1 MDMGRGGFRRKGCG
15 PPVPE
20 ENTMTRSHQNQQT
33 RYIFGPVPSR
43 RLGISLGVD
52 IIPYKTCS
60 LDCLYCECGRTTEL
74 TAERRSFFAPQLL
87 LRELAEVLPAIPRL
101 DHITF
106 SGSGEPTLNSDLGA
120 LIAEIRQ
127 MSGTPLAVLTNGTLL
142 FRQDVR
148 SELLGADVVL
158 PSLDAAL
165 AASFARVNQPAP
177 GLDVDRIVAGME
189 AFRREYAG
197 KIWLEVFILKGVNDG
212 ENDIAALGAA
222 LQRIRPDK
230 VQLNTLDR
238 PPACPG
244 VESAGFAQLE
254 RIRSLW
260 PWASV
265 EIIKRAGR
273 REEIPAFNSNLENSL
288 LNTIRRR
295 PLTIDD
301 LTTLT
306 GKDEEELRR
315 YLEVLEG
322 EKKVRPVITGG
333 RIFYRDWE
341 GSDG

>member
-1 MDMGRGGFRRKGCG
+1 
-15 PPVPE
+15 
-20 ENTMTRSHQNQQT
+20 MTVEKKHQS
-33 RYIFGPVPSR
+33 RHVFGPVPSR

-74 TAERRSFFAPQLL
+74 SAERRSFFAPALL
-87 LRELAEVLPAIPRL
+87 LAELAEVLPAIPRL

-106 SGSGEPTLNSDLGA
+106 SGSGEPTLNSDLGT
-120 LIAEIRQ
+120 LIAAIRE
-127 MSGTPLAVLTNGTLL
+127 MSDTPLAVLTNGTLL
-142 FRQDVR
+142 FREDVR

-165 AASFARVNQPAP
+165 AASFARINQPAP
-177 GLDVDRIVAGME
+177 GLDMERIIAGLE
-189 AFRREYAG
+189 AFRGEYAG
-197 KIWLEVFILKGVNDG
+197 KIWLEVFILKGINDS
-212 ENDIAALGAA
+212 EDDIAALGAA
-222 LQRIRPDK
+222 LRRIRPDK

-244 VESAGFAQLE
+244 VESAGFAELE
-254 RIRSLW
+254 RIRRLW
-260 PWASV
+260 NWMPV

-273 REEIPAFNSNLENSL
+273 REEIPAFSSNLENSL

-295 PLTIDD
+295 PLTIED
-301 LTTLT
+301 LATLT

-322 EKKVRPVITGG
+322 EKKVRPVIAAG
-333 RIFYRDWE
+333 RIFYREWS
-341 GSDG
+341 GGDG